1 MSTPPKSFNL
11 PAGPAV
17 IRPAPRQPA
26 IEVEDITRVFG
37 NDGKPA
43 VALDHVSFSVGHG
56 EIVGLLGSNGA
67 GKTTLTKI
75 LSTLLLPTSGTARV
89 LGLDVVRE
97 PRRVRG
103 LQSVVLGGD
112 RGLYGQLSARENLRF
127 FGMMAGLPHRTL
139 RSRVCAALQ
148 EVGLDEAADR
158 RVSAFSRGM
167 RQRLHIA
174 IGMISEPRILLLD
187 EPTVGLDPV
196 EAGRLRIAIAALRER
211 GVSVLLTSHY
221 LIDVEQLADRVVM
234 LDRGRV
240 THEMTVAQFTASAGY
255 AAVVVIRGSGAMP
268 DTSGLSDPGEMSTR
282 VEAAG
287 LHWTVS
293 VRLRAWSAA
302 TFATLSR
309 VLGDAHVD
317 ELEVRPVQLDD
328 AFLRLQAGV
337 RR

>member
-1 MSTPPKSFNL
+1 VS
-11 PAGPAV
+11 
-17 IRPAPRQPA
+17 PA
-26 IEVEDITRVFG
+26 IEVEDVTRVFDSG
-37 NDGKPA
+37 GKPA
-43 VALDHVSFSVGHG
+43 LALDHVSFAVGDG

-89 LGLDVVRE
+89 LGVDVVRD

-103 LQSVVLGGD
+103 SQSVVLGGD

-127 FGMMAGLPHRTL
+127 FGMMAGLPHRGL
-139 RSRVCAALQ
+139 RSRVGAALQ

-187 EPTVGLDPV
+187 EPTVGLDPA
-196 EAGRLRIAIAALRER
+196 EAGRLREAIAALRER

-221 LIDVEQLADRVVM
+221 LVDVEQLADRVIM

-240 THEMTVAQFTASAGY
+240 THEMTVGQFTASAGY
-255 AAVVVIRGSGAMP
+255 AAVVVIRGSGARP
-268 DTSGLSDPGEMSTR
+268 DTARLGDAADLSTG

-287 LHWTVS
+287 DHWAVS
-293 VRLRAWSAA
+293 VRLRSWSAA
-302 TFATLSR
+302 TFSELSVILADSR
-309 VLGDAHVD
+309 VDDV
-317 ELEVRPVQLDD
+317 EVRPVRLDD
-328 AFLRLQAGV
+328 AFVRLQAEAS
-337 RR
+337 R